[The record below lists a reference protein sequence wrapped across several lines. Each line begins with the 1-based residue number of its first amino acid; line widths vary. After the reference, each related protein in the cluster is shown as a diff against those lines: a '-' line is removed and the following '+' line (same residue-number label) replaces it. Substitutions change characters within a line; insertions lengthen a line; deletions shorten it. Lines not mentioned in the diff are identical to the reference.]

1 MRSGP
6 DPLARKIALLLIV
19 KLVALS
25 VLWFAFFRAPV
36 PAEPAR
42 LFQPDVSHV
51 RESPQ

>member
-1 MRSGP
+1 MRTEP
-6 DPLARKIALLLIV
+6 DPLGRKIALLLIV
-19 KLVALS
+19 KLAALC

-42 LFQPDVSHV
+42 LFQSDAKHA